1 MDRNRLNEGENMHR
15 TEKGKV
21 GKEKV
26 RRREQERRPV
36 IYFPVRVSNLKDI

>member
-1 MDRNRLNEGENMHR
+1 MHR
-15 TEKGKV
+15 TEKGRESE
-21 GKEKV
+21 EKV